1 MLHLPTSAFIAVAQ
15 NYWVYMY
22 GGKKCNLWKLC
33 LNWNLKVCWW
43 VTKGLS
49 WMLFKGW
56 RHWAYSLLFFVGVLL
71 DIQQHFGV
79 KDSGAGLLQT
89 GKKVFL
95 LSLVFVTFPLSH
107 GCLQISSL
115 WCVCILVVKSALRK
129 VNKDTLTGKLNEHE
143 DFFPLDL
150 LLGRRLS
157 LRMTWVENG
166 PKANEPN
173 DFIYKT

>member
-115 WCVCILVVKSALRK
+115 WCMCILVVKSALRK

-143 DFFPLDL
+143 DFFSPWFAVGQEIESQNDL
-150 LLGRRLS
+150 SREWTKS
-157 LRMTWVENG
+157 KWT
-166 PKANEPN
+166 
-173 DFIYKT
+173 